1 MACINLTAFIS
12 GVKYSVTLHVTIRG
26 GGTREANLNWK
37 ERRKRKKA
45 CLVLTAYRITSM
57 QAREMSILSE
67 NHKKSHHRKM
77 QVNKV
82 CFLQT

>member
-12 GVKYSVTLHVTIRG
+12 GAKYSVTLHVTIRG

-45 CLVLTAYRITSM
+45 C
-57 QAREMSILSE
+57 
-67 NHKKSHHRKM
+67 
-77 QVNKV
+77 
-82 CFLQT
+82 